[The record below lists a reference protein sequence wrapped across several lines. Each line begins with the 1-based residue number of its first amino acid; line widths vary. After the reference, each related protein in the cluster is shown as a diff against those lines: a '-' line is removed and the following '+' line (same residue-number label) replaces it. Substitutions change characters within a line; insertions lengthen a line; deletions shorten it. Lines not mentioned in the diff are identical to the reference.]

1 MSIETE
7 DKIDLETIFF
17 LIGHRVHLKY
27 RERIE
32 TSSKETIVFFDNLA
46 PLINK
51 KQPIYQFTLETWMF
65 MRDENIVVPDNDL
78 KFISINLKY
87 K

>member
-1 MSIETE
+1 MSKNTE

-27 RERIE
+27 
-32 TSSKETIVFFDNLA
+32 KEKKACSNRTVMFFDNLA

-51 KQPIYQFTLETWMF
+51 KQPIYQFTEETWTF
-65 MRDENIVVPDNDL
+65 MREKNIVVPDNDL
-78 KFISINLKY
+78 NFISINLKY